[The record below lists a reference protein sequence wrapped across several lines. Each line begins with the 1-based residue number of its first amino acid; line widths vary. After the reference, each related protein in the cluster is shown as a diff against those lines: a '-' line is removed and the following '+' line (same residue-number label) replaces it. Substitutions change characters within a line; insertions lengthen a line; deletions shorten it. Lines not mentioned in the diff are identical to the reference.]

1 MEPNHLENSLH
12 SSEHFEVSKV
22 AEVITLQYYIHGVF
36 GLNIIWHAGYPY
48 WDFCGFSSDPPWD
61 AGLVPQIRSWPCP
74 I

>member
-48 WDFCGFSSDPPWD
+48 
-61 AGLVPQIRSWPCP
+61 
-74 I
+74 